1 MTLSETIII
10 ILVILLLFSFMNYT
24 KNASKPSLQQPS
36 LPTPEPRKMRVMQE
50 SPSLPPPTPKPSTE
64 SSASNA
70 DEAEKMSV
78 LDNIEAFSVCGGVDN
93 ETDRAVDC
101 LCGDNPDIT
110 FAVHEFGAPGM
121 DYKAFTASQEIDPEV
136 VKNHGEFVAERQGM
150 TGRTFTPDS
159 HDSYDPI
166 PWIGLRRPEYVKQC
180 NPTQVPDVDV
190 NLYKGNRQFCFKT

>member
-1 MTLSETIII
+1 MTLSETIIV

-24 KNASKPSLQQPS
+24 KNGPKPLSTPLPPQSIAESEPRRIRTMQTPPVTKPSN
-36 LPTPEPRKMRVMQE
+36 
-50 SPSLPPPTPKPSTE
+50 
-64 SSASNA
+64 SSADNA
-70 DEAEKMSV
+70 NEAEKMSL